1 MTKKLLEIERKRQL
15 TSNIEELIGRLQ
27 NIGFEL
33 KSNLREIDT
42 YYSRPDVDFMQT
54 VECLRIRQRDSF
66 AEVTYKPATTTATHT
81 ENNVIIKPETN
92 LPIQPEDAATA
103 KQLLANLGMMQLVE
117 VNKYRRSFQSS
128 DSPQATV
135 AIDEIKDAGTF
146 VEVEVLSDDEAS
158 ALMTISE
165 LETKLGLDSME
176 IVTRPYRD
184 ICMGL

>member
-1 MTKKLLEIERKRQL
+1 MTRKLLEIERKRQL
-15 TSNIEELIGRLQ
+15 TGDAKELIKRLQ
-27 NIGFEL
+27 DLGFEL
-33 KSNLREIDT
+33 KSSCHEIDT
-42 YYSRPDVDFMQT
+42 YYSRPDVDFMKT

-66 AEVTYKPATTTATHT
+66 AEVTYKPATTAATHT

-103 KQLLANLGMMQLVE
+103 KQLLANLGMIQLVE

-128 DSPQATV
+128 DFPQATI

-146 VEVEVLSDDEAS
+146 VEVEVLSDDETS

-165 LETKLGLDSME
+165 IETKLGLDSME

-184 ICMGL
+184 ICMGY